1 MITRS
6 IALSAR
12 YNKKH
17 YSLTWVIILILFSL
31 VISACKKEESPV
43 EENWYV
49 SLKTVQN
56 QVIDYGKSI
65 EVEVKV
71 MIRFDNIPGIRVKYE
86 ILKGG
91 GSVTA
96 SEAVTGTDGLAKIR
110 WTLGKESFDQLL
122 KASAYKDNGELIA
135 SRELKAYCY
144 IPDAWIKVTMDVNET
159 ASTILD
165 LIFNL
170 DEKTTFMI
178 GPNYRVYKQGDRYYK
193 WNVINNA
200 LLLNAVDIENDRRG
214 VIYVVTS
221 DSPMGEKADIV
232 KSTDNGNTWT
242 LCTRPYEPSSHDFRI
257 SVCND
262 NSIWAYKY
270 GEPVKFSMDEGITW
284 HNAGN
289 NLSAYGH
296 VDVYRLKDS
305 SLLFLGSNT
314 DLLISFDNGENWD
327 KIDTP
332 YSIYQLYVTE
342 NDLVV
347 IGSLGK
353 GYMLY
358 TSADYCRTFNLVAA
372 YQSQGFGSRDT
383 FVNRWK
389 DYYYISIPAFG
400 VLETRNF
407 ISMNYFI
414 NQDLYDFF
422 IDHNGVLMMKSQDF
436 RAVYYLERTD
446 LIKGTGYPISD

>member
-1 MITRS
+1 
-6 IALSAR
+6 
-12 YNKKH
+12 
-17 YSLTWVIILILFSL
+17 
-31 VISACKKEESPV
+31 
-43 EENWYV
+43 
-49 SLKTVQN
+49 
-56 QVIDYGKSI
+56 
-65 EVEVKV
+65 
-71 MIRFDNIPGIRVKYE
+71 
-86 ILKGG
+86 
-91 GSVTA
+91 
-96 SEAVTGTDGLAKIR
+96 
-110 WTLGKESFDQLL
+110 
-122 KASAYKDNGELIA
+122 
-135 SRELKAYCY
+135 
-144 IPDAWIKVTMDVNET
+144 MDVNET

-165 LIFNL
+165 LISNP

-178 GPNYRVYKQGDRYYK
+178 GPNYRVYRQGDRYYK
-193 WNVINNA
+193 WNIINNA
-200 LLLNAVDIENDRRG
+200 LLSNAVDIETDRRG

-232 KSTDNGNTWT
+232 KSNDNGNTWT

-270 GEPVKFSMDEGITW
+270 GEPVKFSRDEGITW

-289 NLSAYGH
+289 NLSAFGH

-314 DLLISFDNGENWD
+314 DLLISVDNGENRD

-358 TSADYCRTFNLVAA
+358 TSADYCRTFDLVAA

-383 FVNRWK
+383 FITRWK

-407 ISMNYFI
+407 RSMNYFI

-436 RAVYYLERTD
+436 RAVYYLERTG
-446 LIKGTGYPISD
+446 LI